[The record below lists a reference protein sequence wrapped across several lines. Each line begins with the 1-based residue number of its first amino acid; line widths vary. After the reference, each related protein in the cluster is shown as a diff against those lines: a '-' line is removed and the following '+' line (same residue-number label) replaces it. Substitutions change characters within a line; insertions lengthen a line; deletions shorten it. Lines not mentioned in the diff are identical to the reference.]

1 MCLKTGAG
9 NSPLQ
14 SLSIPPAMPAAL
26 ILDSESYYSEFR
38 PIRSSAF
45 LLSGFTAGLSFRGEL
60 FIPEDFL
67 SFPQVWPNP

>member
-26 ILDSESYYSEFR
+26 ILDSDCSLTTVSFALYDH
-38 PIRSSAF
+38 
-45 LLSGFTAGLSFRGEL
+45 LLFC
-60 FIPEDFL
+60 
-67 SFPQVWPNP
+67 